1 MSIMPSAIEGTCV
14 FRDWRTWFRV
24 TGSLGSKLTPLV
36 VLHGGPGAA
45 HNYTLRIA
53 NVARSGRAVVH
64 YDQLGVGQSTHLPN
78 QPTDFWTVELF
89 LEELDNL
96 LGHLGIADSY
106 HLLGQSWGGMLAA
119 EHAVRRPRGL
129 RSLVIA
135 NSPASMDLWVREA
148 DRLRGLLPE
157 STQLVLRAH
166 EQDGTTDHPDYLAA
180 TKEFYNRFV
189 CRVVAN
195 APEVVAS
202 DEATAADPTV
212 YHTMNGPNEFR
223 VVRTL
228 RDWTIVDRV
237 PRIDVPPLL
246 INGAHDEATAITMQP
261 FYDRIPNVEWTV
273 FENSSH
279 MPHVEEESRYLDVLN
294 TFLIAH
300 DGTEKTH
307 AK

>member
-1 MSIMPSAIEGTCV
+1 M
-14 FRDWRTWFRV
+14 
-24 TGSLGSKLTPLV
+24 
-36 VLHGGPGAA
+36 
-45 HNYTLRIA
+45 
-53 NVARSGRAVVH
+53 VH

-180 TKEFYNRFV
+180 TKEFYHRFV
-189 CRVVAN
+189 CRVVPN
-195 APEVVAS
+195 PPEVVAS

-212 YHTMNGPNEFR
+212 YHTMNGPNEFH
-223 VVRTL
+223 VVGTL
-228 RDWTIVDRV
+228 RDWTIVDRI
-237 PRIDVPPLL
+237 PRIDVPTLL